1 MRVIITGGT
10 GLIGRALVENLA
22 SDGHEVVVLSRA
34 PERTTGL
41 PAGVRAERWD
51 ARTADGWVHLA
62 DGADAIVN
70 LAGENL
76 SAGRWT
82 DEQKRRIRDSRLL
95 AGQAVVQA
103 VEQASRKP
111 GVVIQASGI
120 GYYGPRGD
128 KEITEDAAPGRD
140 WLAQVAVQ
148 WEDSTAAVEAMGVR
162 RAVARTGV
170 VLSTQGGALP
180 RMMLPFRLFVGG
192 PLGGGKQW
200 FPWIHLQDEAAAIRF
215 LIDTDAAAGP
225 FNLAAPHPLTN
236 AQFSRVLGQV
246 MGRPA
251 IIPAPAFA
259 LRVLFGEMA
268 TLLLDGQRGV
278 PKRLL
283 ELGFQFRF
291 TQAEAALRDLLA

>member
-162 RAVARTGV
+162 RAIARTGV

-215 LIDTDAAAGP
+215 LIDTNAAAGP
-225 FNLAAPHPLTN
+225 FNLAAPQPLTN

-259 LRVLFGEMA
+259 LRALFGEMA

-291 TQAEAALRDLLA
+291 TQAEAALRDLLT

>member
-22 SDGHEVVVLSRA
+22 SGGHEVVVLSRA

-82 DEQKRRIRDSRLL
+82 DEQKRRIQDSRLL

-120 GYYGPRGD
+120 GYYGPCGD

-148 WEDSTAAVEAMGVR
+148 WEDSSAAVEAMGVR

-180 RMMLPFRLFVGG
+180 RMMLPFQLFVGG

-215 LIDTDAAAGP
+215 LIDTNAAAGP

-251 IIPAPAFA
+251 IIPAPAFV
-259 LRVLFGEMA
+259 LRALFGEMA

-291 TQAEAALRDLLA
+291 TQAEAALRDLLT